1 MKFSLVGPGI
11 MPIPPNGWGAVE
23 IIIWDYK
30 INLEKLG
37 HEVQIVN
44 TTDLNDA
51 LKQINYFNPDFV
63 HIQYD
68 DNVYLYPHINYPCAV
83 TTHFAYLERQ
93 EMMGPYKQRVFDI
106 FSQIKPNILGLS
118 ESINNIYNKL
128 CDVPNDRLFLNP
140 NGVNLKNFR
149 YSSTPKFP
157 DKSIYLATIDHR
169 KRQFLFQDIKS
180 LWYAGNIRDD
190 RFDESKNYLG
200 EWNKDYL
207 YKNLTEY
214 GNLVL
219 LSDGEAH
226 PLVCM
231 EAFAAGLG
239 VVVCEWGKSNLDLN
253 KEFITVIPENMI
265 GDINF
270 VERSIIKNKEYS
282 ISHRKEILEY
292 AKQFDWMNVIEKYY
306 IQNVNQI
313 ILNYQN
319 NNISKNSKI
328 SVGII

>member
-68 DNVYLYPHINYPCAV
+68 DYVHLYHHIEYPCAI
-83 TTHFAYLERQ
+83 TTHFAYLERE

-106 FSQIKPNILGLS
+106 FKQIKPIVFGLS
-118 ESINNIYNKL
+118 KGINKVYNNSCEISK
-128 CDVPNDRLFLNP
+128 DKLFLNP

-149 YSSTPKFP
+149 YSGTPKFP

-180 LWYAGNIRDD
+180 LWYAGNIRDE

-200 EWNKDYL
+200 EWNKEYL
-207 YKNLTEY
+207 YDNLTDY

-239 VVVCEWGKSNLDLN
+239 VVVCEWGKANLDIN
-253 KEFITVIPENMI
+253 KKFISVIPE
-265 GDINF
+265 DKINN
-270 VERSIIKNKEYS
+270 VEYVENVISKNREYS
-282 ISHRKEILEY
+282 IAHREEILEY

-306 IQNVNQI
+306 IQNVNQVI
-313 ILNYQN
+313 SNYQN
-319 NNISKNSKI
+319 KNIFKSSKSL
-328 SVGII
+328 VGIF

>member
-1 MKFSLVGPGI
+1 MKICLVGPGI
-11 MPIPPNGWGAVE
+11 MPIPPTGWGAIE
-23 IIIWDYK
+23 ILIWDYK
-30 INLEKLG
+30 MILEKMG

-44 TTDLNDA
+44 TPDLNDI
-51 LKQINYFNPDFV
+51 LRQITSFNPDFV

-68 DNVYLYPHINYPCAV
+68 DFVCLYPYIKYPCAV
-83 TTHFAYLERQ
+83 TTHFAYIERP

-118 ESINNIYNKL
+118 ESINNIYNKV

-231 EAFAAGLG
+231 EAFASGLG
-239 VVVCEWGKSNLDLN
+239 VVVCEWGKANLDIS
-253 KEFITVIPENMI
+253 KKFISVIPENKI
-265 GDINF
+265 NDINF
-270 VERSIIKNKEYS
+270 IDDMINENREYS
-282 ISHRKEILEY
+282 ILHREEILDY
-292 AKQFDWMNVIEKYY
+292 AKQFEWERVIEEYY
-306 IQNVNQI
+306 LPNIQKI
-313 ILNYQN
+313 ISNYEKSSLQSD
-319 NNISKNSKI
+319 SKVL
-328 SVGII
+328 VGIF